1 MANLKTSEDQ
11 KSEIL
16 VIGLS
21 SKDGKLIIE
30 SGSTHVNSKAILAA
44 LADLGAS
51 GGAEE
56 VLKVPSTGNPRLIVT
71 TGLGENKSDYPS
83 ETLRRA
89 AGAATRAIAG
99 HKIADFALP
108 HKNVSQFAAIAEGI
122 ALGAYNFT
130 SFRSSSLKNQKAPL
144 ATGIVLSK
152 IGNSVDAKHALK
164 RATILA
170 TQVHMVRNLVNT
182 PPSHLNP
189 ASFSNDM
196 KKIATK
202 LGVKSEIFNES
213 ALKSKGFGGITGVG
227 QGSAN
232 PPRLLH
238 LSYTPASGKPKARI
252 ALVGKGITFDSGG
265 LALKP
270 AAGMEAMKCDMA
282 GAAAIVATIFAAAQL
297 NLPVAIDGWA
307 ALAENMISD
316 TAQRPSDVVTI
327 YGGKTIEVLNPD
339 AEGRLVLADA
349 LVKAQEV
356 GKKAGGL
363 DALVDVATLTGA
375 QGIALGT
382 RTSAV
387 MTNNDAL
394 SIKFLEAAHTSGELF
409 WPMPLPEEL
418 RAGLDSP
425 VADMGNISNSGSR
438 QGGMLIAG
446 LFLREFVEPQ
456 VPWIH
461 LDIASPAYNE
471 QQPHGYTA
479 VGGTGVAVRSLLA
492 LLESF

>member
-1 MANLKTSEDQ
+1 MATLKTSEDQ

-21 SKDGKLIIE
+21 SKDGKLSIE
-30 SGSTHVNSKAILAA
+30 SGSTLVNTKALQSA
-44 LADLGAS
+44 LADLGAT
-51 GGAEE
+51 GKAEE
-56 VLKVPSTGNPRLIVT
+56 VLKITSGSSPRLIVT
-71 TGLGENKSDYPS
+71 TGLGESRSDYPA

-89 AGAATRAIAG
+89 AGAATREIAG
-99 HKIADFALP
+99 HQNVDFALP
-108 HKNVSQFAAIAEGI
+108 HKSTEQFAAIAEGI

-130 SFRSSSLKNQKAPL
+130 DFRFASLAEQKKPL
-144 ATGIVLSK
+144 VQGTVLSK
-152 IGNSVDAKHALK
+152 IGNSSEAKNALR
-164 RATILA
+164 RANTLA
-170 TQVHMVRNLVNT
+170 VHTHLVRNLVNT
-182 PPSHLNP
+182 PPSHLTP
-189 ASFSNDM
+189 ASFSDQM
-196 KKIATK
+196 KKLATK
-202 LGVKSEIFNES
+202 LGVKAEIFSEA
-213 ALKSKGFGGITGVG
+213 ALKSKGFGGISGVG

-238 LSYTPASGKPKARI
+238 LSYKPATGKPKARI

-282 GAAAIVATIFAAAQL
+282 GAAAIVATILAAAEL
-297 NLPVAIDGWA
+297 KLPVAVDGWA
-307 ALAENMISD
+307 ALAENMVSD
-316 TAQRPSDVVTI
+316 TAQRPSDVITI
-327 YGGKTIEVLNPD
+327 YGGKTVEVLNPD

-363 DALVDVATLTGA
+363 DALIDVATLTGA
-375 QGIALGT
+375 QGIALGN

-394 SIKFLEAAHTSGELF
+394 SAKFLDAARKSGELF
-409 WPMPLPEEL
+409 WPMPLPDEL
-418 RAGLDSP
+418 RSTLDSA
-425 VADMGNISNSGSR
+425 VADLGNISNKKDR
-438 QGGMLIAG
+438 QAGMLIG
-446 LFLREFVEPQ
+446 GVFLREFVEPT

-471 QQPHGYTA
+471 AAPHGYTP
-479 VGGTGVAVRSLLA
+479 VGGTGVAVRSLLT